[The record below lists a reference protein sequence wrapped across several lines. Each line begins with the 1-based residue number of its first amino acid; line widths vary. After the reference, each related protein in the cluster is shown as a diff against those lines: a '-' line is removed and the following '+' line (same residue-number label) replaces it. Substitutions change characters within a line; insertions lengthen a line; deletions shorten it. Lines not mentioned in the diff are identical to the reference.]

1 MKIIDRFV
9 LKTYFRPFIITFIVM
24 VLFLLLQFV
33 WKYIEDLV
41 GRGVEWYYIAE
52 LLFYT
57 AATVVPM
64 AMPLSVLIS
73 SIMTFGALGENNEMA
88 AFKSSGISLFRVMRP
103 LFILMITLTV
113 TTFLF
118 ANYVIPVAKFE
129 SRSLLR
135 NITDKKPALNIRPGV
150 FYTGIEG
157 YSIKVGEKYGP
168 NQSMLKDVY
177 IYDHT
182 EGKGNAKVVV
192 ADSGRMYLNDNK
204 MLLIIDLYNGH
215 SYEDIYPVKAQA
227 RDNFPFVKSSFQ
239 KNSIKFD
246 LSAFYDTDM
255 EKKQDENFTMLNV
268 RQLQVA
274 EDSLRKKYHFR
285 TREFS
290 QAMEDKFVFTKLDSL
305 VKEPPQKMESPT
317 LLQTIAPNKRL
328 RAVKNAMRLA
338 RAHKAYYNN
347 TSKEFNWRKIVIR
360 RYRLEWIKKFSL
372 SFAVLVLFFVGSPL
386 GAIIRKGG
394 LGMPIVVSIIIF
406 LVFHIS
412 SYSFEKLGRAMIWNE
427 WQALWMA
434 NLILLPIGLFL
445 TYKSGRDSIIFNAG
459 LYLKPFQKIYKTFT
473 AAFKKLRG

>member
-9 LKTYFRPFIITFIVM
+9 LKTYLRPFIITFIVM
-24 VLFLLLQFV
+24 VIFLVLQFIS
-33 WKYIEDLV
+33 KYIEDLV

-52 LLFYT
+52 MLFYT

-88 AFKSSGISLFRVMRP
+88 AFKSSGISLFRIMRP
-103 LFILMITLTV
+103 LFIFMVALTV
-113 TTFLF
+113 ATFLF
-118 ANYVIPVAKFE
+118 SNYVIPVAKFE

-150 FYTGIEG
+150 FYTGIDG

-168 NQSMLKDVY
+168 NQSTLKDVY

-182 EGKGNAKVVV
+182 EGKGNSKVVV
-192 ADSGRMYLNDNK
+192 ADSGRMYLSDNK
-204 MLLIIDLYNGH
+204 LFLIIDLYNGN

-227 RDNFPFVKSSFQ
+227 RDNYPFVKSSFE

-246 LSAFYDTDM
+246 LSTFYSADM
-255 EKKQDENFTMLNV
+255 DKKEDENFTMLNV
-268 RQLQVA
+268 KQLQVN
-274 EDSLRKKYHFR
+274 EDSLREKFRYR
-285 TREFS
+285 TRVFS
-290 QAMEDKFVFTKLDSL
+290 GAMEDKFVFTKLDSL
-305 VKEPPQKMESPT
+305 VQDTPRQVEHHSILEN
-317 LLQTIAPNKRL
+317 LAPNKRL
-328 RAVKNAMRLA
+328 RAVKNAMRVG
-338 RAHKAYYNN
+338 RAHKAYYSN
-347 TSKEFNWRKIVIR
+347 TAKEFNWRKRVIR

-394 LGMPIVVSIIIF
+394 LGMPIVVSILIF
-406 LVFHIS
+406 LVYHIS

-427 WQALWMA
+427 WQAMWTA
-434 NLILLPIGLFL
+434 NLVLLPIGLFL
-445 TYKSGRDSIIFNAG
+445 TYKSGRDSIIFNIEM
-459 LYLKPFQKIYKTFT
+459 YLKPFQKISNIFT
-473 AAFKKLRG
+473 TAFKKLKG